1 MSIQAATGN
10 VGRLPVQ
17 AERGCCQERHGPSG
31 FTLVELLVVITII
44 GILISLLLPAVQAA
58 REAAR
63 RAQCTNNLKQVGLA
77 MLNYESSARTFPPG
91 GLSTSAGDFGHSF
104 WIRILPY
111 LEEEIIY
118 EEFDQRSSMTG
129 WVGAQGNAQ
138 NRDLLRDKHFGFMMC
153 PSSTLPKVVLDDIPN
168 LYANVASSMY
178 VGVAGAFGHPTTRDK
193 KGPGGGAYGMVSWG
207 GVLVTYNAVGMA
219 EITDGTSNTMVV
231 AEQSGWC
238 IDATGTRVDCRS
250 DCGHGFPMGVA
261 SSANIDPWERT
272 FNLTCVLHRIGERSM
287 TSLGVQGNCGPN
299 RPIQS
304 AHPGG
309 AHALLA
315 DGSVHFL
322 SEATNIYTVYDLANK
337 NDGHQLGPF

>member
-1 MSIQAATGN
+1 MSIQAASEN
-10 VGRLPVQ
+10 LGRLLHPTE
-17 AERGCCQERHGPSG
+17 ARRRRARSHLSG

-44 GILISLLLPAVQAA
+44 GILVSLLLPAVQAA

-63 RAQCTNNLKQVGLA
+63 RAQCSNNLKQVGLA
-77 MLNYESSARTFPPG
+77 MLNYESAARVFPPG
-91 GLSTSAGDFGHSF
+91 GLSTSAGEFGHSF

-118 EEFDQRSSMTG
+118 EEFDQLSDVTG
-129 WVGAQGNAQ
+129 WLGGQGNAQ
-138 NRDLLRDKHFGFMMC
+138 NRDLLRDKHFEFMMC

-168 LYANVASSMY
+168 LYANVASPMY
-178 VGVAGAFGHPTTRDK
+178 AGVTGAFGHPTTRDQ

-207 GVLVTYNAVGMA
+207 GVLVTHSAVGMA
-219 EITDGTSNTMVV
+219 EITDGTSNTMIV

-261 SSANIDPWERT
+261 SNDAWERT

-287 TSLGVQGNCGPN
+287 TSLGVGVQGSCGPN